1 VKTILPRLTSGRYR
15 DIKVGSDM
23 SLQVFTGDKGDFLD
37 RSELSGGT
45 QEAIALALRLAA
57 SQAFI
62 DARTRQAQFVF
73 LDEPFKMMDESRA
86 FECLQVLSDISGDIQ
101 QFFVIQP
108 SFSDEERAEF
118 DSSIRTEVAK
128 TDLSI
133 RCALGEPE
141 MPERPAPSGGRML
154 RAPFMTPSGV
164 PCEAGPYRPSAP
176 GTTLFVSDLHL
187 QPGNDARDGPSS
199 RSSPRSLEIPSHP
212 GCSSSRPLRCL
223 GGEGIAGR

>member
-1 VKTILPRLTSGRYR
+1 MRAKVGPTLTGFVRSALPRLTSGRYR
-15 DIKVGSDM
+15 DVRVEPDLEIR
-23 SLQVFTGDKGDFLD
+23 VFSGEKNDFLTLH
-37 RSELSGGT
+37 ELSGGT
-45 QEAIALALRLAA
+45 NEALSLALRLAV
-57 SQAFI
+57 SQTLVA
-62 DARTRQAQFVF
+62 ARSHRAQFVF

-141 MPERPAPSGGRML
+141 MPERPAPSGRED
-154 RAPFMTPSGV
+154 APG
-164 PCEAGPYRPSAP
+164 RPS
-176 GTTLFVSDLHL
+176 
-187 QPGNDARDGPSS
+187 
-199 RSSPRSLEIPSHP
+199 
-212 GCSSSRPLRCL
+212 
-223 GGEGIAGR
+223 